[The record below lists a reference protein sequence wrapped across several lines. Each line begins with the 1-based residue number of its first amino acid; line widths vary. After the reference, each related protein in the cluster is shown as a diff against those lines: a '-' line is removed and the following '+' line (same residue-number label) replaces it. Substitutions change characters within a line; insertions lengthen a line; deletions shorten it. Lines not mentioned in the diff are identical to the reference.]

1 MTSTVRDIAKFSKA
15 LGDNADGVDKMMRGI
30 GQAAERIGPLAERLD
45 SVSRQI
51 GEALTALDKDKVSAI
66 LADVQRFTGALG
78 GSSGDVAKAMK
89 DVASIT
95 EKLNKAADQVEGVLK
110 GAQAFLGSAAGG
122 EGAGAFGEIGEAAK
136 TIRRLAENLD
146 KRTAELSTNLNRFA
160 GPACATSNRSRLTGG
175 APSPTSTARCATSSA
190 TRSSS
195 SSGPGPPCLSTTP
208 DDDTAGH
215 ASPFPVSWRAR
226 RCVARRCCAR
236 LYHGGVCS
244 GGSSAR
250 VFDLSAPRDVGRLSS
265 GSRAAL
271 IVAEPTTVQAL
282 DSERIIV
289 RDGAGALSVLPGVQ
303 WADRLPKLVQTRLI
317 QTFENGSR
325 LGAVGRPGERI
336 LPDWQLNLDIRAFA
350 IDAASGEAVV
360 EISAK
365 LIRDRTG
372 RVAGARLFTA
382 RVAAGGIAGDSAAQ
396 ALDAA
401 LSQVLVEIVRWARV

>member
-1 MTSTVRDIAKFSKA
+1 MMIPPAMPRLSRSHGARAVA
-15 LGDNADGVDKMMRGI
+15 LLGV
-30 GQAAERIGPLAERLD
+30 AAL
-45 SVSRQI
+45 
-51 GEALTALDKDKVSAI
+51 
-66 LADVQRFTGALG
+66 
-78 GSSGDVAKAMK
+78 
-89 DVASIT
+89 ASIM
-95 EKLNKAADQVEGVLK
+95 
-110 GAQAFLGSAAGG
+110 AG
-122 EGAGAFGEIGEAAK
+122 
-136 TIRRLAENLD
+136 
-146 KRTAELSTNLNRFA
+146 
-160 GPACATSNRSRLTGG
+160 
-175 APSPTSTARCATSSA
+175 
-190 TRSSS
+190 
-195 SSGPGPPCLSTTP
+195 
-208 DDDTAGH
+208 
-215 ASPFPVSWRAR
+215 
-226 RCVARRCCAR
+226 
-236 LYHGGVCS
+236 CS